1 MTCIRSSTIH
11 RLLLLTLC
19 SLAPLGARAGAD
31 PVPAGSTVTADAS
44 SETRAQLAVD
54 LPASD
59 DLTRG
64 FFFAPSRSY
73 PLRTAGAL
81 WHDLADGLTLL
92 FDSGEN
98 SDYNYA
104 LQYDYQR
111 DLVVNVVRYH
121 NNDHATILASLGRLA
136 AQTRSILDHTEHG
149 SRLRIKTP
157 RPDPPPIGCYWLEFV
172 AQVKTLTVHFQ

>member
-11 RLLLLTLC
+11 RLLLLALC

-31 PVPAGSTVTADAS
+31 PLAAGSTVTADAF

-54 LPASD
+54 LPAPG
-59 DLTRG
+59 DLTRTC
-64 FFFAPSRSY
+64 FFAPSRSF

-81 WHDLADGLTLL
+81 WHDLADGITLL

-98 SDYNYA
+98 SDYNFA

-121 NNDHATILASLGRLA
+121 NNDHATILRSLGHLA
-136 AQTRSILDHTEHG
+136 SQTRSIFDHTEHG
-149 SRLRIKTP
+149 ARLRIKTP
-157 RPDPPPIGCYWLEFV
+157 RPDPPPVGCYWLDLV
-172 AQVKTLTVHFQ
+172 TQVKTLTVHLK